1 MDRADTRDFYFLL
14 FILFFYTPSREFEL
28 VSASGKV
35 QLSTRE
41 AAEDSV
47 VCCCFFW
54 FFFKLLII
62 SVCVVF
68 LFCFL
73 NNRSTLNF
81 CCFVFFVLMH
91 CEAREAVLS
100 AYEVRSC
107 VL

>member
-1 MDRADTRDFYFLL
+1 MRDFYFLL

-47 VCCCFFW
+47 VCVVVLFC
-54 FFFKLLII
+54 FFKLLII

-68 LFCFL
+68 FVLFFKQSEYTEFL
-73 NNRSTLNF
+73 F
-81 CCFVFFVLMH
+81 FFVLMH